1 MHQRIYFFVYLQVK
15 FLSYYLV
22 LYSIQL
28 TFKACLFNDL
38 FILWAVANLFSLD
51 YFTLIRSRRPSTL
64 LRPIAGLKE
73 TKIHLNYQ
81 EQQNK

>member
-1 MHQRIYFFVYLQVK
+1 MHQRIYFFVYLQ
-15 FLSYYLV
+15 
-22 LYSIQL
+22 I
-28 TFKACLFNDL
+28 
-38 FILWAVANLFSLD
+38 WAVANLFSLD